1 MNELDIQ
8 KEREIFE
15 AVFGVNKVHRKVD
28 YLFKQDMYEA
38 HDYNKKSHQ
47 NYAKEVNLRWSGWKR
62 AKRHILKSNNWI
74 SVEDRLPENNQI
86 VMCHLYNDNIISA
99 KLVLDEEC
107 WRTTYLG
114 DLDVD
119 AYYITHWQPL
129 PNSPV
134 KVEK

>member
-47 NYAKEVNLRWSGWKR
+47 NYAKEVNLRWSGWKQ
-62 AKRHILKSNNWI
+62 AKRHTLKSNDWI
-74 SVEDRLPENNQI
+74 SVEDRLPEQSGQYLVFKSEPIFENQ
-86 VMCHLYNDNIISA
+86 VVEEVGISEFFSDLKTFP
-99 KLVLDEEC
+99 KLHYV
-107 WRTTYLG
+107 
-114 DLDVD
+114 
-119 AYYITHWQPL
+119 THWKLL
-129 PNSPV
+129 PNPPV